1 MDLPK
6 NITQIGQSNKDCK
19 IYVEDYVISYLKQ
32 WNRVASN
39 KDIAIALY
47 GIRKEEN
54 QVSYLFL
61 YGACKLD
68 FLQRETR
75 HFSQAQ
81 QQEVDKLRNRYFPEY
96 SFLGYRILNGEMI
109 EGFHVGN
116 QGSYRY
122 IEGYAQ
128 FYEKNDSMLA
138 YMLDTRTDQAQ
149 PEVVELDKY
158 EEVKRRQEERKA
170 QAEPHKPFGSYAEK
184 VEQPEEKSVQRTQK
198 KAQAPPKAASSSPGM
213 RRLQLSVVAVFA
225 LLCLAG
231 LSTLDGEDN
240 DLAVAARQ
248 VIEGLTEQKLPD
260 ADQLSNADTEVDMLI
275 TEDKL
280 VAAVQDENQATSSEQ
295 TGMSPDMSQT
305 QIQSGEST
313 AQTVE
318 PSQDAGATESG
329 AAGAESTGAAD
340 AAQAG
345 SQGSGETP
353 ETQSDGDT
361 SGEQGG
367 IQSDGNASGEQT
379 GSQADPNTSGARNS
393 EPDNSQT
400 AAQTGGQ
407 APVAYIIQKGDTLI
421 SICNRQY
428 GTDGRV
434 DEVCALNQISDP
446 DDIKIGQILL
456 LP

>member
-1 MDLPK
+1 MELPK

-47 GIRKEEN
+47 GTRKEEN

-75 HFSQAQ
+75 HLSQAQ

-138 YMLDTRTDQAQ
+138 YMLDTRTEQAQ
-149 PEVVELDKY
+149 PEVVEQDKY

-170 QAEPHKPFGSYAEK
+170 QAEPHKPFGSYAES
-184 VEQPEEKSVQRTQK
+184 VEEPERKSVQRTQK
-198 KAQAPPKAASSSPGM
+198 KVQTPPKAASSSPGM

-260 ADQLSNADTEVDMLI
+260 ADQLSNTDAEVDTLI

-280 VAAVQDENQATSSEQ
+280 VAAVQEENQSTSSEQ
-295 TGMSPDMSQT
+295 TGTSPDMSQT
-305 QIQSGEST
+305 QTQSGESS

-318 PSQDAGATESG
+318 PSQAAGSTESG
-329 AAGAESTGAAD
+329 AEAESGAAATESTGAAD
-340 AAQAG
+340 AAQTG
-345 SQGSGETP
+345 SQGSGEKT
-353 ETQSDGDT
+353 ETQSDGNT
-361 SGEQGG
+361 SLEQSG
-367 IQSDGNASGEQT
+367 IQGDGIALGPSTSEARDSG
-379 GSQADPNTSGARNS
+379 
-393 EPDNSQT
+393 PDNSQA

-434 DEVCALNQISDP
+434 DEVCALNRISDP

>member
-6 NITQIGQSNKDCK
+6 NITQIGQSDKDCK
-19 IYVEDYVISYLKQ
+19 IYVEDYVMSYLKQ
-32 WNRVASN
+32 WNRMASN

-47 GIRKEEN
+47 GVRKEEN

-75 HFSQAQ
+75 HLSQAQ
-81 QQEVDKLRNRYFPEY
+81 QQEVDKLQRRYFQDY

-122 IEGYAQ
+122 IGGYAQ

-138 YMLDTRTDQAQ
+138 YMLDTREEQAQ
-149 PEVVELDKY
+149 PEVVERDKY
-158 EEVKRRQEERKA
+158 EEVKRRQEERRA
-170 QAEPHKPFGSYAEK
+170 QSETHRPFGSYTDKAE
-184 VEQPEEKSVQRTQK
+184 EPEREPENKREKRNVQRTEKIIQM
-198 KAQAPPKAASSSPGM
+198 PPKSASSAGM
-213 RRLQLSVVAVFA
+213 RRLQMSVVAVFA

-260 ADQLSNADTEVDMLI
+260 TEQATGLNTLI

-280 VAAVQDENQATSSEQ
+280 VAAVQEENQSTNPEKNGTQPSEQGEAANASQSSEAGEAQ
-295 TGMSPDMSQT
+295 AEEYGTSQN
-305 QIQSGEST
+305 SGEISDARNGT
-313 AQTVE
+313 TNSDETSAAQGETVN
-318 PSQDAGATESG
+318 SG
-329 AAGAESTGAAD
+329 AAVD
-340 AAQAG
+340 AQGGTSNSGEASN
-345 SQGSGETP
+345 SQGENSGNV
-353 ETQSDGDT
+353 ST
-361 SGEQGG
+361 S
-367 IQSDGNASGEQT
+367 A
-379 GSQADPNTSGARNS
+379 
-393 EPDNSQT
+393 SQT
-400 AAQTGGQ
+400 SETNTVQPMVQT
-407 APVAYIIQKGDTLI
+407 PVAYIIQKGDTLI

-428 GTDGRV
+428 GTAGRV
-434 DEVCALNQISDP
+434 NEVCTLNQISNP
-446 DDIKIGQILL
+446 DDIKIGQVILL
-456 LP
+456 P